1 MSSQVLFRHAMQLD
15 EACQALAAPVHTL
28 GLVFVLS
35 VRANALAQAS
45 SSPLAATFVHR
56 CRQLLLH
63 ADPVQVALAP
73 VEFSRLCQKF
83 LSFALPQPQGAL
95 GAVRPLL
102 AAAAA
107 MQPTPSHITPIHALA
122 LQAAILARTY
132 RAVVPLLASTLVQ
145 VSAPR
150 TALSAHDV
158 LLFHYYSGIA
168 LIGLK
173 RHREAMLTLQ
183 LALVSPATV
192 VNSLMVE
199 SYKKWTLCALIATR
213 ALPVLPKYA
222 STVVQRNA
230 RGCAPAYNELAG
242 AFASRDRAKLS
253 KVLSQHAATYN
264 NDGNTGLTKQVSD
277 AFTKEAIVRLS
288 RTYLT
293 LSLADIAASTGLG
306 STAEAEALLVK
317 MVEKGELRAQVDC
330 LQAMALFEDT
340 NAPDGAELKGALES
354 RLESVVALSQKL
366 HELHDELASDALYLG
381 KTADKDERGGARWAA
396 AERAEDMVVI

>member
-1 MSSQVLFRHAMQLD
+1 MEAIVAAITQAASTEELCALLVTLRAQEEVLFRHAMQLD

-63 ADPVQVALAP
+63 ADPVQLTRNRESLRTLPGLGAVALAP

-242 AFASRDRAKLS
+242 AFASRDRP
-253 KVLSQHAATYN
+253 AT
-264 NDGNTGLTKQVSD
+264 
-277 AFTKEAIVRLS
+277 
-288 RTYLT
+288 
-293 LSLADIAASTGLG
+293 
-306 STAEAEALLVK
+306 
-317 MVEKGELRAQVDC
+317 
-330 LQAMALFEDT
+330 
-340 NAPDGAELKGALES
+340 
-354 RLESVVALSQKL
+354 
-366 HELHDELASDALYLG
+366 
-381 KTADKDERGGARWAA
+381 
-396 AERAEDMVVI
+396 